1 MCVIFH
7 HQCYSVRVDE
17 GFHHQPLSWGMGGT
31 MITALPIKRAK
42 DTSSLVLANKF
53 GAMNSK
59 INILFS
65 FVQMLTKQS
74 IVG

>member
-1 MCVIFH
+1 
-7 HQCYSVRVDE
+7 
-17 GFHHQPLSWGMGGT
+17 MGGT

-65 FVQMLTKQS
+65 FVEMLTKQS

>member
-1 MCVIFH
+1 
-7 HQCYSVRVDE
+7 
-17 GFHHQPLSWGMGGT
+17 MGGT

-42 DTSSLVLANKF
+42 DTSSLVLANKKF
-53 GAMNSK
+53 RAMNSK

-65 FVQMLTKQS
+65 FVEMLTKQS